1 MNPHRRRIVTRPASP
16 VSLYRHLPP
25 RPAGQLND
33 HVVLGGTLI
42 EGDENPEPTP
52 ALAEQILRR
61 CIEVGSRLRRRQ
73 PS

>member
-1 MNPHRRRIVTRPASP
+1 
-16 VSLYRHLPP
+16 
-25 RPAGQLND
+25 
-33 HVVLGGTLI
+33 VLGGTLI

-61 CIEVGSRLRRRQ
+61 CIGVGSRLRRRQ